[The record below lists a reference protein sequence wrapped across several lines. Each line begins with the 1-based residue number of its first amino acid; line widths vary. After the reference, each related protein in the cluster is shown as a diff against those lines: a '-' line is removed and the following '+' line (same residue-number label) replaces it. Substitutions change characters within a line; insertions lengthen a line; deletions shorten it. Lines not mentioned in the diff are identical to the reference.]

1 MIYTLIKDVLQRNCG
16 EVSAKHFSG
25 GNSTQLFIVHAEH
38 LYTQHIYRT
47 LTISSRREGKTKS
60 LRAGEQTFCAL
71 GVIENE
77 QQILKM
83 NER

>member
-25 GNSTQLFIVHAEH
+25 GNSTQLFIVHTRSTYIE
-38 LYTQHIYRT
+38 LKQKGSKYKIFT
-47 LTISSRREGKTKS
+47 SRR
-60 LRAGEQTFCAL
+60 ADAL
-71 GVIENE
+71 GVIEDE